1 MTAMATAEA
10 ASIGHPRFRPE
21 AHERGLKILRQE
33 LLEDRPRRITISRRI
48 ATLLRE
54 REESREALRAA
65 SARSSLPPEPAELK
79 VTYRGPFGPLKIDVD
94 PEWIREMLPDCSP
107 LSRRGRR
114 LRKLLRLHEEHNR
127 LIWVNRQM
135 SGVGSLADE
144 GKRIEDE
151 LEAVAKEA
159 RTLDASRSVSGPANA
174 ALRAAALLA
183 VKLGAFYDH
192 KEEASAVLRELLR
205 VAAAA

>member
-94 PEWIREMLPDCSP
+94 PEWIRERLPE
-107 LSRRGRR
+107 LAGSRRGRR
-114 LRKLLRLHEEHNR
+114 LRKLLRLHEEHNA
-127 LIWVNRQM
+127 LIWAGRQI
-135 SGVGSLADE
+135 SGVGPLVE
-144 GKRIEDE
+144 EKRRIEDE
-151 LEAVAKEA
+151 LEAVAKEV

-183 VKLGAFYDH
+183 VKLGGI
-192 KEEASAVLRELLR
+192 LRPQGGGFGGP
-205 VAAAA
+205 AGAP

>member
-1 MTAMATAEA
+1 MNALATAEA
-10 ASIGHPRFRPE
+10 ASVERVGQRYFRPE

-54 REESREALRAA
+54 REANKEALEAA

-79 VTYRGPFGPLKIDVD
+79 VTYRGPFAPLKIDVD

-107 LSRRGRR
+107 RSRRGRR
-114 LRKLLRLHEEHNR
+114 LRELLRLHEEHNA
-127 LIWVNRQM
+127 LIWACRQI
-135 SGVGSLADE
+135 SGIGPLVE
-144 GKRIEDE
+144 ERKRIEEE

-159 RTLDASRSVSGPANA
+159 RTLDASGPANA

-183 VKLGAFYDH
+183 VKLGAFYEH
-192 KEEASAVLRELLR
+192 KEAPAVLQALLK
-205 VAAAA
+205 VAGAA